1 MTNGA
6 NTEPLSGWAIVL
18 AGGTRFVGRCERP
31 AAKEILKAVLGD
43 DGEPIA
49 ADLRPETL
57 SPFYALDVNIT
68 PGEQRGQI
76 RVNYM
81 CTPLLMFAS
90 LESIDVPEGAIVIPC
105 ERLSHGERRRLN
117 KAVREAE
124 DAIQV
129 IRAADAGVLTA
140 RSMPVRDR

>member
-6 NTEPLSGWAIVL
+6 NTEPLACWAIVL
-18 AGGTRFVGRCERP
+18 AGGTRFVGRLHIQDRNVGP
-31 AAKEILKAVLGD
+31 H
-43 DGEPIA
+43 
-49 ADLRPETL
+49 TL
-57 SPFYALDVNIT
+57 APFYALDVNIT